1 MKIVF
6 SSDVFLNN
14 NIHFQKHIFKYSII
28 GQWSHGEC
36 TLAAVGATNVGSIV
50 TCLEPDFQTNVS
62 GHYWQYIRSKTSRV
76 KSYQPLVL
84 STRGDEM
91 AQFQLG
97 LFTDFQDVYMVIVID
112 LMEMDLHRIIYSIS
126 IVSSSGYIRSF

>member
-1 MKIVF
+1 M
-6 SSDVFLNN
+6 
-14 NIHFQKHIFKYSII
+14 FKYSII

-76 KSYQPLVL
+76 KSYQPPVL

-97 LFTDFQDVYMVIVID
+97 STVVLVFEAPAEFEFQIP
-112 LMEMDLHRIIYSIS
+112 
-126 IVSSSGYIRSF
+126 VSSRIQMGQVLGRIPEGTLR